1 LFVLAGLYKQGREW
15 LCTAEI
21 EAALLILRI
30 RPRIPSALF
39 GVALML
45 ISESQCPTTA
55 VNL

>member
-1 LFVLAGLYKQGREW
+1 MFVLAGLYKQGREW

-21 EAALLILRI
+21 EAALLILKI